1 MRAVVFDRYG
11 PPEVLQLDEV
21 EPPLLRVD
29 EVRIRIHATTMSRT
43 DCAIRAG
50 TPFVSRVAT
59 GVLRPKR
66 RILGSDLAGVVEAA
80 GPSVRG
86 FGPGDPVFGINPW
99 KFGAHAELICMRA
112 AAPLAHLPDGA
123 TFEEAA
129 PVCDGAI
136 LALNA
141 LRPARLGKGRRILV
155 YGASGSIGTAAVQ
168 LARHAGAGVTGVCHP
183 ANAELVR
190 ALGADQVIDHTR
202 EDFTKSGQTYDA
214 ILDAVGNLPFRRC
227 RDALKPG
234 GVFLA
239 TDGLQNLG
247 LSVWTA
253 WVGARRVRFP
263 IPPRFTKKD
272 VILLKGL
279 VEAGEYRAV
288 VDRRY
293 ELEQVVEAASY
304 VETKQKTGNVLLTV
318 AT

>member
-1 MRAVVFDRYG
+1 M
-11 PPEVLQLDEV
+11 
-21 EPPLLRVD
+21 
-29 EVRIRIHATTMSRT
+29 
-43 DCAIRAG
+43 
-50 TPFVSRVAT
+50 
-59 GVLRPKR
+59 
-66 RILGSDLAGVVEAA
+66 
-80 GPSVRG
+80 
-86 FGPGDPVFGINPW
+86 
-99 KFGAHAELICMRA
+99 
-112 AAPLAHLPDGA
+112 
-123 TFEEAA
+123 
-129 PVCDGAI
+129 
-136 LALNA
+136 
-141 LRPARLGKGRRILV
+141 
-155 YGASGSIGTAAVQ
+155 
-168 LARHAGAGVTGVCHP
+168 
-183 ANAELVR
+183 
-190 ALGADQVIDHTR
+190 
-202 EDFTKSGQTYDA
+202 
-214 ILDAVGNLPFRRC
+214 GNLPFRRC